1 MSAGRVG
8 ERRGGRAALALAW
21 ALVLPGCQSGGQA
34 AVRGGDQARQAQPQE
49 NNEDI
54 AAARQAAKQ
63 TGQRQLFTWQPWS
76 REVFERAKAQGRPIL
91 LDGAAEWCHWCHVM
105 DETTY
110 VDPEV
115 GQLLRDRFVAIRVDV
130 DARPDVAARYQDWG
144 WPATVIF
151 SPAGEELG
159 KFRGYLAPDRM
170 REILRDV
177 LAGKPGEG
185 DEGAGAAG
193 LGERQGRLRAPAAAL
208 PWIAAHVLLTMDE
221 RYDEE
226 QGGWGPK
233 QKLPIGANVE
243 VELLRAG
250 HGDAAAKARAL
261 FTLRQQRPLLD
272 PVWGGIYQYSV
283 GGVWDRPHFEK
294 LMPMQ
299 AAAIEAY
306 ARGYAASGDA
316 ALLSDAQ
323 GIAGYL
329 DRFLSSPE
337 GAFYVSQDADVGAH
351 DKGGRFVEGN
361 VYYREDDAGR
371 RALGLPRVDD
381 HIYGKENGL
390 AIAAL
395 CALYQASR
403 DEAVLRRA
411 RRAADLM
418 LRTLVLPDGSV
429 RRGPASGGKDG
440 VRYLVDA
447 AAMGRGLARLHEVMP
462 PGSPAQAYREAAA
475 RVAKVMVRDL
485 WDEERGL
492 FYGNTP
498 DPAAAGLFARRD
510 HPFAQNVLAGRFL
523 MALSRISGE
532 AAAASAAPHRE
543 RARRVLA
550 GVATPRG
557 LRGEGR
563 LVGEFLLLSDEVG
576 VLPW

>member
-1 MSAGRVG
+1 VGRQVKQTLT
-8 ERRGGRAALALAW
+8 ALALMGSLLGA
-21 ALVLPGCQSGGQA
+21 GCPSGGRGQGTGASTPARTAAQTARATAKPAQVGQA
-34 AVRGGDQARQAQPQE
+34 EQA
-49 NNEDI
+49 NEDI
-54 AAARQAAKQ
+54 AVARQQAR
-63 TGQRQLFTWQPWS
+63 RQLFTWQPWS
-76 REVFERAKAQGRPIL
+76 KEVFARAKAEGRPIL

-151 SPAGEELG
+151 SPDGAELG
-159 KFRGYLAPDRM
+159 KFRGYLPPDRM
-170 REILRDV
+170 REILKEV
-177 LAGKPGEG
+177 LAQGLAGGG
-185 DEGAGAAG
+185 DAPGAAVT
-193 LGERQGRLRAPAAAL
+193 ERQARLPAPLAAL
-208 PWIAAHVLLTMDE
+208 PWIAADVLLTMDE

-226 QGGWGPK
+226 QGGWGSK

-250 HGDAAAKARAL
+250 HGDAAARERAL
-261 FTLRQQRPLLD
+261 FTLRQQRALLD

-306 ARGYAASGDA
+306 ARAYAVSGDA
-316 ALLSDAQ
+316 ALRRDAQ
-323 GIAGYL
+323 NVAGYL

-351 DKGGRFVEGN
+351 DKGGRFVDGN
-361 VYYREDDAGR
+361 VYYRKDDAGR
-371 RALGLPRVDD
+371 RALGMPRIDD
-381 HIYGKENGL
+381 HVYGKENGL

-418 LRTLVLPDGSV
+418 LRTLILPDGRV
-429 RRGPASGGKDG
+429 RRAAGGKDE

-447 AAMGRGLARLHEVMP
+447 AAMGRALARLHEVAP
-462 PGSPAQAYREAAA
+462 PGSPPTYKDAAA
-475 RVAKVMVRDL
+475 RVAKAMARDL

-492 FYGNTP
+492 FFASTP

-523 MALSRISGE
+523 AALSRISE
-532 AAAASAAPHRE
+532 AGVAALHRE

-557 LRGEGR
+557 LRDEGR
-563 LVGEFLLLSDEVG
+563 LVGEFLLLADEVG